1 VIPLTAVLIFV
12 FIFGAMIAEAML
24 AARND
29 RALRAAGAVEPR
41 GDVYQLMQ
49 VAYPATF
56 LLMLAEGALRSAGP
70 DGIFWT
76 GAAIFAAGKALKY
89 WAIASL
95 GPRWTFRVLVP
106 PHSERVRRG
115 PYRWLA
121 HPNYVGVAGELIGV
135 AVAMRAIVT
144 GPLAVIGFCV
154 LMLRRVAVEEK
165 ALE

>member
-1 VIPLTAVLIFV
+1 MILLATVLV
-12 FIFGAMIAEAML
+12 FAPMIAEAML
-24 AARND
+24 AAKND

-41 GDVYQLMQ
+41 GDVYRVMQ
-49 VAYPATF
+49 VAYPASF
-56 LLMLAEGALRSAGP
+56 LMMLAEGALRSAGP
-70 DGIFWT
+70 DGIFWA
-76 GAAIFAAGKALKY
+76 GVAVFAAGKALKY

-106 PHSERVRRG
+106 PESERIRRG

-121 HPNYVGVAGELIGV
+121 HPNYVGVAGQLIG
-135 AVAMRAIVT
+135 AALAMRAIVT
-144 GPLAVIGFCV
+144 GPVAVIGFSL